1 MELEGYMVGNLVF
14 EAVVPAG
21 PLFLTEFK
29 FIPSE
34 PISYNSD
41 KAKEL
46 MEVYHCPKI
55 KIKLERID

>member
-14 EAVVPAG
+14 EKNSNIG
-21 PLFLTEFK
+21 PMFLTEFK